1 MALVLKNGDTYFWP
15 ITYRQPTTGG
25 RREKQEFQAEF
36 KRLPQSRLAK
46 IQELAQK
53 TIDKKADADEI
64 SDVQVADEILVGWT
78 DIVDDDGEQIQ
89 FNKAAKAQLLELP
102 MMAACII
109 ETYFTSL
116 VEEKRKN

>member
-1 MALVLKNGDTYFWP
+1 M
-15 ITYRQPTTGG
+15 
-25 RREKQEFQAEF
+25 
-36 KRLPQSRLAK
+36 
-46 IQELAQK
+46 
-53 TIDKKADADEI
+53 
-64 SDVQVADEILVGWT
+64 QVADEILVGWT